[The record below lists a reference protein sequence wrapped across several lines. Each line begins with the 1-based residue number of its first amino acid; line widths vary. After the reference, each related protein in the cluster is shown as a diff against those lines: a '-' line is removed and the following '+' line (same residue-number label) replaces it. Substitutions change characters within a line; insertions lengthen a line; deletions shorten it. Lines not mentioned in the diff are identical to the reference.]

1 MGENGLLKLNLKQTM
16 LPMAMDIPMD
26 ILTDIPMDMAMEK
39 GLLRLN
45 LKQTMV
51 PTAMDIPMDTPMESG
66 LLKLN
71 LKPKLMLI
79 LPSTLDTTMLDTMVL
94 TCLTTRE
101 PTMSILTTIM
111 LQLAA
116 GIPLVLWFPVLANN
130 VLFSVLQ

>member
-1 MGENGLLKLNLKQTM
+1 MDILMDEGAMLMDILTLNTALGTLENDLLKLNLKQTM
-16 LPMAMDIPMD
+16 LPMATDIPMD
-26 ILTDIPMDMAMEK
+26 ILMD
-39 GLLRLN
+39 
-45 LKQTMV
+45 T
-51 PTAMDIPMDTPMESG
+51 PMDTPMESG

-79 LPSTLDTTMLDTMVL
+79 LLSTLDTTMLDTMVL
-94 TCLTTRE
+94 TYHTTMV
-101 PTMSILTTIM
+101 PTMPILTTIM

>member
-1 MGENGLLKLNLKQTM
+1 MGVPLVPIILTTMVAMLMDILTLNTALGTLENGLLKLNLKQTM

-26 ILTDIPMDMAMEK
+26 IL
-39 GLLRLN
+39 
-45 LKQTMV
+45 
-51 PTAMDIPMDTPMESG
+51 MESG

-79 LPSTLDTTMLDTMVL
+79 LLSTLDTTTLDTMVL
-94 TCLTTRE
+94 TCHTTME
-101 PTMSILTTIM
+101 PTMPILTTIM

-116 GIPLVLWFPVLANN
+116 GIPLVRWFPVLANN

>member
-1 MGENGLLKLNLKQTM
+1 MV
-16 LPMAMDIPMD
+16 IPMD
-26 ILTDIPMDMAMEK
+26 THMDIPMDMAMEK

-51 PTAMDIPMDTPMESG
+51 PTAMDIPMDILMDTPMDTPMESG
-66 LLKLN
+66 LLMLN

-79 LPSTLDTTMLDTMVL
+79 LLSTLDTTMLDTMVL
-94 TCLTTRE
+94 TCHTTME
-101 PTMSILTTIM
+101 PTMPFLTTIM

>member
-1 MGENGLLKLNLKQTM
+1 
-16 LPMAMDIPMD
+16 MDIPMD
-26 ILTDIPMDMAMEK
+26 MGMEK

-45 LKQTMV
+45 LKQTML
-51 PTAMDIPMDTPMESG
+51 PTDMDILMDIPMDTPMESG

-79 LPSTLDTTMLDTMVL
+79 LLSTLDTTMLDTMVL
-94 TCLTTRE
+94 TCHTTME
-101 PTMSILTTIM
+101 PTMPILTTIM